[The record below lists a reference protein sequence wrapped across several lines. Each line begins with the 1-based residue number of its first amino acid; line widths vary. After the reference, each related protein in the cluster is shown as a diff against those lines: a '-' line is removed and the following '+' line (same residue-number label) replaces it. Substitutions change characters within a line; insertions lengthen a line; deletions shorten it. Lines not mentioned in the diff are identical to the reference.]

1 MFKTKKTKFAIRK
14 LSKGAAAVLLSFGIL
29 LSTCAPLVS
38 AATTETET
46 EEKNP
51 ASLLSEVGSQKDST
65 SNISDKAYSDIKI
78 SYLTSY
84 GSVIKDLDRINLIK
98 DQFVSKDELK
108 SIIDNN
114 LPNGYE
120 IVNISNLDDVT
131 ADVENKSHNISVT
144 IKKKTTVITPSDV
157 ADPVREGL
165 VKHITR
171 RIKIDF
177 PNGESKE
184 KIQTVSYQ
192 RNRIE
197 EDGKIFY
204 TGWELMSSNKS
215 WDKFNIEQIDNFTSL
230 VDGQPNNVVEEKDVN
245 CDYEDEFVYVSY
257 VNQKFADIK
266 ISYKTEDGKT
276 IKDLD
281 KIDLAKDQTFTKDA
295 LENIINKNL
304 PTGYEIINIKDLDD
318 VTADTENKS
327 VNIIAIV
334 KKSKKVIT
342 PNDVADPEKE
352 GLVKRIT
359 RTINITLPNGETK
372 QKIQTVSYQRNRI
385 EEDGKVSYTGWELT
399 GPDKGWA
406 KYNID
411 QISGYQSYVDGKLDN
426 VVEEKDVNCDA
437 KDEVVNVTYITEK
450 YADIKISYKTSDGKV
465 VKTLDKIDLRKGEI
479 YSASRLSEI
488 ISKNLPKDY
497 QIIEVDGLKDIIAE
511 KENQSFNITVTIK
524 KPAQVI
530 TPEDVE
536 DPEKGGF
543 IKKIT
548 RTIDITLPNGKK
560 QTETQSVTY
569 TRNKIIDE
577 GKESWTHWVL
587 ADGSAKGWSKFNVE
601 QFNGYASYVDGK
613 LDNVV
618 EEKDVNC
625 DDKDETVYVKY
636 SQVNSMD
643 IKVNLKDKD
652 GKIADKQ
659 LDKIDL
665 KGSQK
670 LTLAELN
677 EKIKDQIPKG
687 YHITQVT
694 GMPEKD
700 ILASDYPNNAS
711 LDITITIE
719 ADEKYAYDYEDG
731 DLIKRWIRHIYVVKP
746 NEERKLSEIQKV
758 TYVRKKVHKNNVNP
772 ASALSAR
779 ANTNEWEYSDW
790 ELHKTEGNSGKW
802 SSYKVEKID
811 KHKAVVKYPKFLDDP
826 EDREIEADE
835 IEERAVPVPA
845 LENDEDEIREVEVN
859 YVPVKDEAPVDPDTP
874 DTPVIPDNPDND
886 KPSNPDD
893 SSSDTQDPVKPEN
906 PGQDDNN
913 SSSSDSS
920 VNNPT
925 DSYNNSS
932 NTSGSEE
939 STSSEPNANLSL
951 NVRPL
956 GESPQ
961 STNVTTNNEKLPQS
975 GAGATLSTEVAGLIS
990 IAASTVIGAIGY
1002 VIGRKKKK

>member
-1 MFKTKKTKFAIRK
+1 VMSTVNVKFTENGKEVGALTPIGLYPGQKISIDNLKNQIGEFLKEKGYAIDGDLNLPTNDIVAGETKKDQVFEIKVK
-14 LSKGAAAVLLSFGIL
+14 
-29 LSTCAPLVS
+29 P
-38 AATTETET
+38 AT
-46 EEKNP
+46 
-51 ASLLSEVGSQKDST
+51 Q
-65 SNISDKAYSDIKI
+65 
-78 SYLTSY
+78 
-84 GSVIKDLDRINLIK
+84 
-98 DQFVSKDELK
+98 
-108 SIIDNN
+108 
-114 LPNGYE
+114 
-120 IVNISNLDDVT
+120 
-131 ADVENKSHNISVT
+131 T
-144 IKKKTTVITPSDV
+144 IKPDDLSNEEAIKQD
-157 ADPVREGL
+157 L
-165 VKHITR
+165 R
-171 RIKIDF
+171 RIKTRTIQIQK
-177 PNGESKE
+177 PNQEVTTKT
-184 KIQTVSYQ
+184 QTVTFE
-192 RNRIE
+192 RN
-197 EDGKIFY
+197 KIVQGND
-204 TGWELMSSNKS
+204 TTHSDWKCVSGDNR
-215 WDKFNIEQIDNFTSL
+215 WDKFNVDP
-230 VDGQPNNVVEEKDVN
+230 VDGYQSYVDGKLNNVIEEKDVN
-245 CDYEDEFVYVSY
+245 VDSKDETVYVSY
-257 VNQKFADIK
+257 LDEKYADIK
-266 ISYKTEDGKT
+266 ISYQTGDGKT
-276 IKDLD
+276 VKDLD
-281 KIDLAKDQTFTKDA
+281 KIDLHKDQVFPKDV
-295 LENIINKNL
+295 LESIIKKNI
-304 PTGYEIINIKDLDD
+304 PDGYEITGVKDLDD
-318 VTADTENKS
+318 VVADTANKS
-327 VNIIAIV
+327 VNIIAII

-450 YADIKISYKTSDGKV
+450 YADIKISYETSDGKV

-536 DPEKGGF
+536 DPEKGDF

-636 SQVNSMD
+636 SQVNSID
-643 IKVNLKDKD
+643 IKVNIKDKD
-652 GKIADKQ
+652 GKLADKQ

-835 IEERAVPVPA
+835 IEERAVPVSA

-925 DSYNNSS
+925 DSDNNSS
-932 NTSGSEE
+932 NTSGSEK
-939 STSSEPNANLSL
+939 STSSFLNPNPSL

>member
-1 MFKTKKTKFAIRK
+1 MFKTKKTQFAIRK

-29 LSTCAPLVS
+29 SSTCAPLVS

-46 EEKNP
+46 EKVETKTENTEQNLSTGAATEKSNHAHPHRGASDWNLWYHHKEVEHADSTRTIKITNPENETQTITQEVEFSRTKYYCTYDKNP
-51 ASLLSEVGSQKDST
+51 CPTEYTDWKAQGAKTWDTYTIPIIEGYDIYINDQKANSNVISQVTPEVGKQEELNVTYVKQPKQTIVPTDPAKPEEAEFFKTITRTITTKYADGKEAITEQKAIFYQTKTGDT
-65 SNISDKAYSDIKI
+65 FNEDWKPWNGQDKWDAITPTQYPGHKCTITIDGKEVTKISDVQVNADSNNSNVEIKYEYTDAVMSTVNVKFTENGKEVGALTPIGLYPGQKI
-78 SYLTSY
+78 SIDNLKNQIGEFLKEKGYAID
-84 GSVIKDLDRINLIK
+84 GDLNLPTNDIVAGETKK
-98 DQFVSKDELK
+98 DQVF
-108 SIIDNN
+108 
-114 LPNGYE
+114 E
-120 IVNISNLDDVT
+120 IKVKPAT
-131 ADVENKSHNISVT
+131 QT
-144 IKKKTTVITPSDV
+144 IKPDDLSNEEAIKQD
-157 ADPVREGL
+157 L
-165 VKHITR
+165 R
-171 RIKIDF
+171 RIKTRTIQIQK
-177 PNGESKE
+177 PNQEVTTKT
-184 KIQTVSYQ
+184 QTVTFE
-192 RNRIE
+192 RN
-197 EDGKIFY
+197 KIVQGND
-204 TGWELMSSNKS
+204 TTHSDWKCVSGDNR
-215 WDKFNIEQIDNFTSL
+215 WDKFN
-230 VDGQPNNVVEEKDVN
+230 VDPVD
-245 CDYEDEFVYVSY
+245 
-257 VNQKFADIK
+257 
-266 ISYKTEDGKT
+266 
-276 IKDLD
+276 
-281 KIDLAKDQTFTKDA
+281 
-295 LENIINKNL
+295 
-304 PTGYEIINIKDLDD
+304 
-318 VTADTENKS
+318 
-327 VNIIAIV
+327 
-334 KKSKKVIT
+334 
-342 PNDVADPEKE
+342 
-352 GLVKRIT
+352 
-359 RTINITLPNGETK
+359 
-372 QKIQTVSYQRNRI
+372 
-385 EEDGKVSYTGWELT
+385 
-399 GPDKGWA
+399 
-406 KYNID
+406 
-411 QISGYQSYVDGKLDN
+411 GYQSYVDGKLNN
-426 VVEEKDVNCDA
+426 VIEEKDVNVDS
-437 KDEVVNVTYITEK
+437 KDETVYVSYLDEK
-450 YADIKISYKTSDGKV
+450 YADIKISYQTGDGKT
-465 VKTLDKIDLRKGEI
+465 VKD
-479 YSASRLSEI
+479 
-488 ISKNLPKDY
+488 
-497 QIIEVDGLKDIIAE
+497 
-511 KENQSFNITVTIK
+511 
-524 KPAQVI
+524 
-530 TPEDVE
+530 
-536 DPEKGGF
+536 
-543 IKKIT
+543 
-548 RTIDITLPNGKK
+548 
-560 QTETQSVTY
+560 
-569 TRNKIIDE
+569 
-577 GKESWTHWVL
+577 
-587 ADGSAKGWSKFNVE
+587 
-601 QFNGYASYVDGK
+601 
-613 LDNVV
+613 
-618 EEKDVNC
+618 
-625 DDKDETVYVKY
+625 
-636 SQVNSMD
+636 
-643 IKVNLKDKD
+643 
-652 GKIADKQ
+652 

-932 NTSGSEE
+932 NTSGSEK
-939 STSSEPNANLSL
+939 STSSFLNPNPSL